1 MFSRLTVKTD
11 KDQQRDLEVQKS
23 KLLISEILAS
33 RI

>member
-23 KLLISEILAS
+23 KLLISEILAN